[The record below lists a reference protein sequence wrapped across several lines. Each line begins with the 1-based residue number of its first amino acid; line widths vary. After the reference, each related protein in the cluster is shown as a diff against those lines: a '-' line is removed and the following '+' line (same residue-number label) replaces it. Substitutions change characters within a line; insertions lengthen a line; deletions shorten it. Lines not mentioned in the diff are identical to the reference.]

1 MGNLVTIS
9 TLVEVHSIVVAKDG
23 SQETLSV
30 ITVVE
35 VSVLW
40 MGMVHDVAVAHF
52 SMAVLGTLMEVDVSK
67 DDLGDRSRGM
77 HGIGEQTVEA
87 R

>member
-1 MGNLVTIS
+1 
-9 TLVEVHSIVVAKDG
+9 
-23 SQETLSV
+23 
-30 ITVVE
+30 
-35 VSVLW
+35 